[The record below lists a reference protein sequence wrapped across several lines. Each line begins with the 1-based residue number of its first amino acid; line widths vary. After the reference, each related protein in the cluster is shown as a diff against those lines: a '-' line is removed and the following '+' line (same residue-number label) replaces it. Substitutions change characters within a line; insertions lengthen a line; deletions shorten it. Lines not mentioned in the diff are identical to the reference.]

1 MISSGTGGGS
11 SLLQIKEDDKVC
23 ASLLSKEAS
32 LSNSSFRV
40 YYGVAAAG
48 SVPFRWESRPGTP
61 KHTSAA
67 AAAALPPLT
76 PPPSY
81 YFSSPRSR
89 TRPAKKPAGFKSS
102 FLSLPR
108 LLALKKATFG
118 SAGGAAAPSISPS
131 SSLSRSS
138 SSLSSSASYSALSDH
153 RRRPSGDDE
162 GEFSGV
168 GSLTSTLCFGMRI
181 FLVKKNALV
190 QSSG

>member
-23 ASLLSKEAS
+23 ASLLFKEAS
-32 LSNSSFRV
+32 LANSSFRV

-118 SAGGAAAPSISPS
+118 GAASPSMSPS

-190 QSSG
+190 QSTG